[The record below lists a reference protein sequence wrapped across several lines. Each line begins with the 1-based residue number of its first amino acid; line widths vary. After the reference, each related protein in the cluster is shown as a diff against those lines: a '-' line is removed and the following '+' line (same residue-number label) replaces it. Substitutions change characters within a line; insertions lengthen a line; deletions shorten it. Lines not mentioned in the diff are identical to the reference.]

1 MYRHGPADAGVDGG
15 TEAEVGRTDLPDMV
29 PGSWASFWFVSL
41 DRYPRDALGLPA
53 IAAVTSALP
62 LEILQLGLHSKKR
75 TEIAHV
81 LWKRHISL
89 ACATIV

>member
-15 TEAEVGRTDLPDMV
+15 MKAEVGRTDLPDMV

-41 DRYPRDALGLPA
+41 DRCPRDALGLPA

-62 LEILQLGLHSKKR
+62 LEILQLGYTAKSRQKLHTFYGKG
-75 TEIAHV
+75 TFHWPV
-81 LWKRHISL
+81 PP
-89 ACATIV
+89 